1 MRKKFSAA
9 RRGAGIVL
17 LAAAAAV
24 LAGWAA
30 PAAAAE
36 RDLPGLAP
44 LLDELRKG
52 GLVIYMRHAATEHA
66 EASGA
71 AEDLARCATQ
81 RNLSAAGRAEA
92 LRSGRAIK
100 ALGIPIGT
108 VLASPFCRT
117 GDTAQL
123 VFGRYAPEPD
133 LRFAMGSDAA
143 DTQRLAGALR
153 RMLATAPAGGV
164 NTVLVSH
171 SANLFEA
178 TGIFPKPEGVAIVF
192 RPLADGRFEPL
203 ARILPGDWEQ
213 AAGRGAGA
221 AR

>member
-1 MRKKFSAA
+1 MRKTFSAA
-9 RRGAGIVL
+9 RRGAGIAL
-17 LAAAAAV
+17 LAATAV

-30 PAAAAE
+30 TAAAAAP
-36 RDLPGLAP
+36 DLPGLAP
-44 LLDELRKG
+44 VLDELRKG

-71 AEDLARCATQ
+71 VEDLARCATQ

-100 ALGIPIGT
+100 ALGIPIGS

-117 GDTAQL
+117 AGTAQL
-123 VFGRYAPEPD
+123 AFGRYAPEPE

-143 DTQRLAGALR
+143 ETRQLAGALR
-153 RMLATAPAGGV
+153 RMLATPPAGGA

-203 ARILPGDWEQ
+203 ARILPDDWER